1 MAILAEIME
10 SCETTVNRGFMSDIF
25 ISYAREDLER
35 VKPIVEELEK
45 NGWSVFW
52 DRNLRPGSRWAIEI
66 TKALDESRC
75 VLVVWSSASINAEK
89 HHWVREEAE
98 TGRERGILVPLRLD
112 DVVLPLGFRSIHA
125 ADLLNWNKNSD
136 DPQFQQLIDAI
147 TDIIPPPQKTA
158 SSSSTISAVPSA
170 PRAMSVPVERVPAAR
185 QQSAALKTL
194 AIGEKYGGGKVA
206 FLDATGQHGLI
217 AAEADLPG
225 GAKYSWDAA
234 KKACSD
240 LRENGYSDWYLPSKE
255 ELNQF
260 YLNRCAVGGFA
271 PDYYWSSTADTLY
284 TALDRNFDNGSQ
296 SGSGKLVKWRV
307 RPVRAF

>member
-1 MAILAEIME
+1 ME

-52 DRNLRPGSRWAIEI
+52 DRNLRAGSRWAIEI

-75 VLVVWSSASINAEK
+75 VLVVWSSASINSEK

-112 DVVLPLGFRSIHA
+112 VVVLPLGFRSIQT
-125 ADLLNWNKNSD
+125 ADLSNWNKNSD
-136 DPQFQQLIDAI
+136 DPEFRQLIDAI
-147 TDIIPPPQKTA
+147 TYIIPPSPKTS
-158 SSSSTISAVPSA
+158 SSSSTTLVVPSA
-170 PRAMSVPVERVPAAR
+170 LQVPSLEPGETNVSLREEPVVPPKSSVP
-185 QQSAALKTL
+185 KTL
-194 AIGEKYGGGKVA
+194 KIGDNHGGGKIA
-206 FLDATGQHGLI
+206 FIDSSGKHGLI

-225 GAKYSWDAA
+225 GDKYTWDAA

-240 LRENGYSDWYLPSKE
+240 LRENSHSDWYLPSKN
-255 ELNQF
+255 ELNQL
-260 YLNRCAVGGFA
+260 YLNRSTVGGFA
-271 PDYYWSSTADTLY
+271 PFGYWSSTESSAVY
-284 TALDRNFDNGSQ
+284 AWGQGF
-296 SGSGKLVKWRV
+296 GSGFQDSYYKDGMWWV